1 MNHWRAESFFGS
13 LPPLPQPFIQLPAF
27 SQAIP
32 SSPLH
37 SRLRTKRLKGTAPIS
52 STVSPLTSISS
63 RELSLA
69 LAASDFYESL
79 CLLQERNKP
88 MNRDASKSGAEAH
101 MVFSVVS
108 KQAMSLLSPHQDPG
122 NCPAPPKTL
131 LSVGWGKRYWQL
143 QREKTDSYGKQEKA
157 KMAQIHGEETCV
169 ASSIICSAY
178 ALHILI
184 RMPQTGGTDLSR
196 AVGQLHCSCGADTAQ
211 CGAGGTAAD
220 VSHHS
225 STGVTEL

>member
-122 NCPAPPKTL
+122 NCPAPPRHF
-131 LSVGWGKRYWQL
+131 SVWGGGRGTGNFSVKKQIAMGSKRKQKWPKFM
-143 QREKTDSYGKQEKA
+143 EKK
-157 KMAQIHGEETCV
+157 HV
-169 ASSIICSAY
+169 
-178 ALHILI
+178 L
-184 RMPQTGGTDLSR
+184 PPP
-196 AVGQLHCSCGADTAQ
+196 
-211 CGAGGTAAD
+211 
-220 VSHHS
+220 
-225 STGVTEL
+225 